1 MRISDETSLQPESN
15 HLYLTEAPLK
25 GKPRQRRRSWGRG
38 RRLCVARGLCATC
51 EAKIDDCL
59 AAHQHK
65 LLLLH
70 HHTLHQHQLWDPS
83 STFHQFVPEGVSVG
97 GLALV
102 HKCVMCIGSGELSG
116 REPASHIQIHTCSVT
131 ARVCTASCLPSLF
144 LGNMAD
150 CGNASDNPWP
160 LSVWGGELFEEM
172 STSYRRY
179 NLWSGTSVFCCG
191 HDSKAFMLQIHESK
205 QFFDNQVLP
214 LLGLQAA
221 WNFEPAKND

>member
-59 AAHQHK
+59 AAHQHQ

-70 HHTLHQHQLWDPS
+70 HHSLHQHQLWDPS

-116 REPASHIQIHTCSVT
+116 REGGSLPHPDPHLLSHRPCVHSQLPATTFFRQYGRLWQCKWQPLALV
-131 ARVCTASCLPSLF
+131 SLGRWTFRRDVNF
-144 LGNMAD
+144 L
-150 CGNASDNPWP
+150 
-160 LSVWGGELFEEM
+160 
-172 STSYRRY
+172 
-179 NLWSGTSVFCCG
+179 
-191 HDSKAFMLQIHESK
+191 
-205 QFFDNQVLP
+205 
-214 LLGLQAA
+214 
-221 WNFEPAKND
+221 

>member
-1 MRISDETSLQPESN
+1 M
-15 HLYLTEAPLK
+15 
-25 GKPRQRRRSWGRG
+25 
-38 RRLCVARGLCATC
+38 ARGLCATC

-70 HHTLHQHQLWDPS
+70 QHSLHQHQLWDPS
-83 STFHQFVPEGVSVG
+83 STFHQLVPEGVSVG

-116 REPASHIQIHTCSVT
+116 REGGSLPHPDPHLLSHRPCVHSQLPATT
-131 ARVCTASCLPSLF
+131 F

-179 NLWSGTSVFCCG
+179 NL
-191 HDSKAFMLQIHESK
+191 
-205 QFFDNQVLP
+205 
-214 LLGLQAA
+214 
-221 WNFEPAKND
+221 

>member
-1 MRISDETSLQPESN
+1 MIRKISMRISDETNLEPESN
-15 HLYLTEAPLK
+15 HLYLSQAPLK

-59 AAHQHK
+59 AAHQHQ

-70 HHTLHQHQLWDPS
+70 HHTLHQHQLRDPS

-116 REPASHIQIHTCSVT
+116 REGGSLPHPDPHLLSHRPCVHSQLPATTFFRQYGRLWQCKWQPLALV
-131 ARVCTASCLPSLF
+131 SLGRWTFRGDVNF
-144 LGNMAD
+144 L
-150 CGNASDNPWP
+150 
-160 LSVWGGELFEEM
+160 
-172 STSYRRY
+172 
-179 NLWSGTSVFCCG
+179 
-191 HDSKAFMLQIHESK
+191 
-205 QFFDNQVLP
+205 
-214 LLGLQAA
+214 
-221 WNFEPAKND
+221 